1 MRHFKTLKPLAAI
14 ALFALSPLMAS
25 AEESSSV
32 LVQGKAN
39 SATVDFLIPDGG
51 FGVGLDYV
59 FSYINVNAAYIFGKT
74 DDNVTDNAGW
84 QIGIGG
90 NYRYNISKVFYVEGR
105 AGIGYY
111 HWSTKYKY
119 QSGEKEV
126 GPSWGNHHTTVATYD
141 YEKNTANEAELY
153 VSPRVGVHLFK
164 NLSIVAGYRWDFVK
178 FKFDKEHTNDYFTI
192 GASWGF

>member
-1 MRHFKTLKPLAAI
+1 MRHFKSIKPLTVV
-14 ALFALSPLMAS
+14 ALLAVLPLSAHAKGPSDL
-25 AEESSSV
+25 E
-32 LVQGKAN
+32 QGKAN
-39 SATVDFLIPDGG
+39 DASIEFLIPDQA

-59 FSYINVNAAYIFGKT
+59 VSYLNVNASYIFGKT
-74 DDNVTDNAGW
+74 DDTVKDNAGW

-111 HWSTKYKY
+111 HWSSKYRY

-141 YEKNTANEAELY
+141 YKKNTANEAELY
-153 VSPRVGVHLFK
+153 VSPRVGIHITK
-164 NLSIVAGYRWDFVK
+164 NFSIVAGYRWNFIK
-178 FKFDKEHTNDYFTI
+178 FKFDKEHTNDYFSI